1 MLLKKND
8 PNTGIDRYLANP
20 LAHGGRADL
29 FKETIPVYAPSNE
42 AQTRYNDVVH
52 HLSGGSVL

>member
-1 MLLKKND
+1 MLLKKID

-42 AQTRYNDVVH
+42 AQTRYNDVVYH
-52 HLSGGSVL
+52 